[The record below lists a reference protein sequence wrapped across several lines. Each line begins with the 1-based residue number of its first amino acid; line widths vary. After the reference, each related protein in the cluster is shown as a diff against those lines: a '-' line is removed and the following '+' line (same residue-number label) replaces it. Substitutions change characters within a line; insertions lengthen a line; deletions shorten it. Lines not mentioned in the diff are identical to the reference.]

1 VTDSP
6 PELPSVSSIPV
17 LEEMHSELY
26 KVLLN
31 GIKYGVPKK
40 NRLTGKVSLVKPS
53 AKFMD
58 IARQFQRDNSPE
70 PHKLTPLTTYFN

>member
-1 VTDSP
+1 MKDST
-6 PELPSVSSIPV
+6 PESPKLSTLSI
-17 LEEMHSELY
+17 LEQMHSELY

-40 NRLTGKVSLVKPS
+40 NRLTGKVTLVKPS

-70 PHKLTPLTTYFN
+70 PHKLQPLTAYFK